1 MPLTRVALE
10 EFLPGSLLLIEED
23 TGDIKRIFVQ
33 MLAAEALGQG
43 KRVTYVTPRMKADI
57 INEMSAYGCTGIER
71 LEVIERTR
79 DHSRLGD
86 LCSGDICIIESFPL
100 FFLDA
105 VDQEVMGVM
114 NSLSHVSRNGNKI
127 ILLTIDTGIMPDKQQ
142 KIVRSIADGDIHL
155 TMTFMENRI
164 SRYLLV
170 HKLRG
175 HAPEEKMIPFSV
187 DDTGRNIYVDT
198 RERYA

>member
-1 MPLTRVALE
+1 MPLTRVALD

-23 TGDIKRIFVQ
+23 TGDIKRVFVQ
-33 MLAAEALGQG
+33 MLAAEALMGG
-43 KRVTYVTPRMKADI
+43 KRVTYITPRMKSDI
-57 INEMSAYGCTGIER
+57 IKELSAYGGTGVEH

-86 LCSGDICIIESFPL
+86 LCGGDICIIESFPL

-105 VDQEVMGVM
+105 VDRELMSVM
-114 NSLSHVSRNGNKI
+114 NVLSHASRKGNKI
-127 ILLTIDTGIMPDKQQ
+127 ILLTIDTGILPDKQQ
-142 KIVRSIADGDIHL
+142 KMVRSIADGDIHL

-164 SRYLLV
+164 SRYLLI

-175 HAPEEKMIPFSV
+175 HAPEEKMIPYSV
-187 DDTGRNIYVDT
+187 DDSGRNIYVDT

>member
-1 MPLTRVALE
+1 MPLTRVALD

-23 TGDIKRIFVQ
+23 TGDIKRVFVQ

-43 KRVTYVTPRMKADI
+43 KRVTYITPRMKSDI
-57 INEMSAYGCTGIER
+57 VKEMSAYAGTGIDH
-71 LEVIERTR
+71 LDVIERTR

-86 LCSGDICIIESFPL
+86 LCSGDISIIESFPL

-105 VDQEVMGVM
+105 VDREVLSVM
-114 NSLSHVSRNGNKI
+114 TVLSHASRKGNKI
-127 ILLTIDTGIMPDKQQ
+127 ILLTIDTGILPEKQQ
-142 KIVRSIADGDIHL
+142 NMVRSVADGDIHL

-175 HAPEEKMIPFSV
+175 HAPEEKMIPFSI